1 MITELIRDTGL
12 PFAYH
17 HFAEG
22 ESPDPPFLIYLFPES
37 DNYGAD
43 NTVYSEISRVYLE
56 LYTDLKD
63 PEAEK
68 QIERALKEHGIFWD
82 KSEVWIE
89 SESLYEVL
97 YSFETEVK

>member
-1 MITELIRDTGL
+1 MTEIMNQIGL
-12 PFAYH
+12 PWAYH

-22 ESPDPPFLIYLFPES
+22 ESPDPPFVLYLYPES
-37 DNYGAD
+37 DNFGAD
-43 NTVYSEISRVYLE
+43 NIVYSKGTRVYLE

-63 PEAEK
+63 PDMEAN
-68 QIERALKEHGIFWD
+68 IESILESHGIFWE

-97 YSFETEVK
+97 YSFEMEVK

>member
-1 MITELIRDTGL
+1 MMTEILEALGL

-22 ESPDPPFLIYLFPES
+22 ESPDPPFLLYLYPES
-37 DNYGAD
+37 SNHGAD
-43 NTVYSEISRVYLE
+43 NIVYAKGTTVYLE

-63 PEAEK
+63 PQLET
-68 QIERALKEHGIFWD
+68 QIESTLEEYGIYWK

-97 YSFETEVK
+97 YSFEMEVK

>member
-1 MITELIRDTGL
+1 MEPACDVPGHKEALCRSL
-12 PFAYH
+12 PVYVS
-17 HFAEG
+17 AE
-22 ESPDPPFLIYLFPES
+22 
-37 DNYGAD
+37 D
-43 NTVYSEISRVYLE
+43 NTVYAEISRVYLE
-56 LYTDLKD
+56 LYTNMKD
-63 PEAEK
+63 PDTEK